1 MWKETHGL
9 LPLPRGCVSEEKR
22 SIYKLWPPGNVGI
35 TSLQVVTSGI
45 QLGESPPVGTSNI
58 LNSKLRGFVWDWLW
72 MLAHPKGFE
81 FSSKLGEDMPERD
94 PVEWVLHASADNVEP
109 WQLLNFFLIFF
120 FMLPV
125 KDRLGSF
132 FAVPLSN
139 TDRYSFHIYPKACA
153 CIRRTPFKLVHLS
166 RPRTIHLPIWHSF
179 FKPVSRVLANPK
191 ETCVFARYLKP
202 TSCKT
207 ESTDKMRKGHTLE
220 TCLISKHISIL
231 VFPHLAL
238 AWVLRMELGA
248 TGLRLGV
255 ADKDRMIGWK
265 CINEETHLNLR

>member
-1 MWKETHGL
+1 MEFTWGFWPLIEWRSGGWDWIPRLVFQKEMVDLPLHRSCNDGHNDLTWESQPYKILETYGHSCESKSVFRRHSHVWKATHGL

-22 SIYKLWPPGNVGI
+22 NIYKLWPPGMGI

-120 FMLPV
+120 
-125 KDRLGSF
+125 
-132 FAVPLSN
+132 
-139 TDRYSFHIYPKACA
+139 
-153 CIRRTPFKLVHLS
+153 
-166 RPRTIHLPIWHSF
+166 
-179 FKPVSRVLANPK
+179 
-191 ETCVFARYLKP
+191 
-202 TSCKT
+202 SCY
-207 ESTDKMRKGHTLE
+207 R
-220 TCLISKHISIL
+220 
-231 VFPHLAL
+231 
-238 AWVLRMELGA
+238 
-248 TGLRLGV
+248 
-255 ADKDRMIGWK
+255 
-265 CINEETHLNLR
+265 

>member
-1 MWKETHGL
+1 MVILVNLNLSFAAILMSCVESKPWTFAPKRKEH
-9 LPLPRGCVSEEKR
+9 
-22 SIYKLWPPGNVGI
+22 IYKLWPPGNVGI

-45 QLGESPPVGTSNI
+45 LGESPPVGTSNI

-120 FMLPV
+120 SCYRQRIDLAV
-125 KDRLGSF
+125 F

-153 CIRRTPFKLVHLS
+153 CIRRTPFKLV
-166 RPRTIHLPIWHSF
+166 P
-179 FKPVSRVLANPK
+179 
-191 ETCVFARYLKP
+191 
-202 TSCKT
+202 
-207 ESTDKMRKGHTLE
+207 
-220 TCLISKHISIL
+220 LISTTHNP
-231 VFPHLAL
+231 FAHLTF
-238 AWVLRMELGA
+238 VLQACQQGTR
-248 TGLRLGV
+248 
-255 ADKDRMIGWK
+255 
-265 CINEETHLNLR
+265 